1 MSPATH
7 RARSPRQSTP
17 GRRSRRAVGIAVPL
31 GIVAAVFAGQTGVA
45 SGVQSWLFGAPSTS
59 AKLTASLH
67 TDTPATPTG
76 SASPSTSQPPAGHG
90 RRPVIRKITLV
101 NGKSY
106 GPVDGRVVLAAK
118 VHAHG
123 PVVFSLTGPA
133 TVKLPDRRAPY
144 AVMLDAGRLTV
155 GTYTVK
161 VAPVRGKGHGK
172 GLTATLVVVHRA
184 KPSPTPTAPTS
195 PAPAPTPTVTSPSP
209 VKPSVPP
216 SPAPTTSTPAPAPT
230 KSTPVPAPTKST
242 PAPAPTKSTPAPAP
256 TTSTPAPA
264 PTKSTPAP
272 APTKSTPA
280 PAPTSTGISAFAA
293 EVVRLVNV
301 ERASNGCSALTAESR
316 LTAAAQLHSEDMAAK
331 NYFDH
336 NSQDGRSPGARITAQ
351 GYKWRTWGENI
362 AAGQQTPAS
371 VMSAWMNSSG
381 HRANI
386 LNCTFTQIG
395 VGVAKGG
402 SYGIYWTQDFGTPA

>member
-1 MSPATH
+1 
-7 RARSPRQSTP
+7 
-17 GRRSRRAVGIAVPL
+17 VPL

-106 GPVDGRVVLAAK
+106 GPV
-118 VHAHG
+118 
-123 PVVFSLTGPA
+123 VFSLTGPA
-133 TVKLPDRRAPY
+133 TVTLPDRRAPY
-144 AVMLDAGRLTV
+144 AVMLDAGRLTA

-256 TTSTPAPA
+256 TT
-264 PTKSTPAP
+264 STPAP